1 MDLASCLVC
10 DRVLFRRVIGGQ
22 EVKWSMLDFL
32 LLVLAPYLAED
43 EASCARDL
51 RLAGW

>member
-1 MDLASCLVC
+1 MDLASGLVW
-10 DRVLFRRVIGGQ
+10 DLVLFLLGSH
-22 EVKWSMLDFL
+22 EVKVSMLDFL
-32 LLVLAPYLAED
+32 LLVFPYLAP

>member
-10 DRVLFRRVIGGQ
+10 DRVLFRLGSQ
-22 EVKWSMLDFL
+22 AVKWSMLDFL

>member
-1 MDLASCLVC
+1 MDWASWLVW
-10 DRVLFRRVIGGQ
+10 DLVLFRLGSQ

-32 LLVLAPYLAED
+32 VLEFPPYLEE
-43 EASCARDL
+43 EASCARDR